1 MAIQIEAEANG
12 LVIIRIYSLVTL
24 DDMKQGQEAIV
35 AAIKHYGKAR
45 VLVVLEAFQGWEK
58 SDAWEDISFIT
69 EYDKKIEKLA
79 VIGDLKWRDDV
90 YAFMGKPFRSASI
103 EFFNPSQESEART
116 WLE

>member
-1 MAIQIEAEANG
+1 MAIQIVAESNG
-12 LVIIRIYSLVTL
+12 LVIIRIYNLVTQE
-24 DDMKQGQEAIV
+24 DMKQWQEAFV
-35 AAIKHYGKAR
+35 AAIERYGKVR
-45 VLVVLEAFQGWEK
+45 VLVVLETFQGWEK
-58 SDAWEDISFIT
+58 SDAWEDISFIA

-90 YAFMGKPFRSASI
+90 SAFIGKPFRSASI

>member
-1 MAIQIEAEANG
+1 MAVQIETEANG
-12 LVIIRIYSLVTL
+12 LVIIRLSSLATL
-24 DDMKQGQEAIV
+24 EDMKQWQEAIV
-35 AAIKHYGKAR
+35 AVIKRYGNAR
-45 VLVVLEAFQGWEK
+45 VLVALEAFQGWEK
-58 SDAWEDISFIT
+58 TDAWEDISFIA

-90 YAFMGKPFRSASI
+90 SAFIGKPFRSASI